1 MARDWAAAAAHVQ
14 RLRHC
19 GGACAT
25 VTAVHGSVAHRHHS
39 QCRSG
44 ARRSRTQSWRKS
56 LGDLLEHHLPAEHAW
71 SPGRLAPGVCHC
83 HQLICRAGAY
93 GWLASHRYAHQ
104 HLPTDFRTGQLAVRR
119 NYRRDPVGDQ
129 SVRGVRLSPLYG
141 EAHRRIG
148 VTSAVAGAD
157 RAERPV
163 PAMPSTSA
171 REEPLAE
178 AEIPL
183 VFRIGAVLT
192 LVVMLLPVV
201 IVVLAGLNAGEYLTF
216 PPQGLS
222 LRWVI
227 GFLTSPSLRTSY
239 LLSLTIASVVMLFS
253 TTLGTMAALFLTR
266 VDFPRRSLMRAY
278 FLAPLML
285 PGLVVGL
292 ALYVF
297 YIVTNVGLAR
307 TLPGMI
313 IGHVVVTVPYVIG
326 TVSAALYNFD
336 VSLEDAARSLGAGP
350 VRTFRAI
357 TLPVISPGIMAGS
370 IFAFIVSFGQFD
382 ISLFL
387 STPNVTPLPIAMYNS
402 LRYRFE
408 PTAAAAGVF
417 AIALVVLSMLLTNR
431 LTNLAR
437 FAGIKFS

>member
-1 MARDWAAAAAHVQ
+1 
-14 RLRHC
+14 
-19 GGACAT
+19 
-25 VTAVHGSVAHRHHS
+25 
-39 QCRSG
+39 
-44 ARRSRTQSWRKS
+44 
-56 LGDLLEHHLPAEHAW
+56 
-71 SPGRLAPGVCHC
+71 
-83 HQLICRAGAY
+83 
-93 GWLASHRYAHQ
+93 
-104 HLPTDFRTGQLAVRR
+104 
-119 NYRRDPVGDQ
+119 
-129 SVRGVRLSPLYG
+129 
-141 EAHRRIG
+141 

-183 VFRIGAVLT
+183 VFRIGAVLA

-216 PPQGLS
+216 PPRGLS

-227 GFLTSPSLRTSY
+227 SFLTSPSLRTSY

-266 VDFPRRSLMRAY
+266 VEFPGRSLMRAY

-307 TLPGMI
+307 TLPGMV

-350 VRTFRAI
+350 VRAFRAI

-417 AIALVVLSMLLTNR
+417 AIVLVVLSMLLTNR